1 VASDAVEVSTAEA
14 DGGEVRKRGHSTR
27 ARAKEG
33 TRTGVAASELV
44 DLGLDLLYEVA
55 CILQLL
61 LKVRWEMG
69 DGRLVI
75 AVALNEMKSKRK
87 SSRP

>member
-1 VASDAVEVSTAEA
+1 MKCEGTQ
-14 DGGEVRKRGHSTR
+14 HTR

-33 TRTGVAASELV
+33 ARTGVAASELV

-55 CILQLL
+55 RVLQLL

-69 DGRLVI
+69 DEMGDI
-75 AVALNEMKSKRK
+75 AVALNEMKSKIKKEK
-87 SSRP
+87 SSGISL

>member
-1 VASDAVEVSTAEA
+1 VSGKERAQ
-14 DGGEVRKRGHSTR
+14 HTR

-33 TRTGVAASELV
+33 ARTGVAASELV

-69 DGRLVI
+69 DEMERLVI
-75 AVALNEMKSKRK
+75 AVALNEMKRK
-87 SSRP
+87 IIWHGEIS